1 MRRILISLVGALA
14 GLLGSGAAHAH
25 GPAWS
30 VTIGS
35 GGFGGVSIGLPGVV
49 VAPRV
54 VHGHPGAYPYAR
66 AYVPAPYYAA
76 PVVYAPPVQVIPMH
90 PRGHRHRHHDHHG
103 PRGYWRG
110 Y

>member
-1 MRRILISLVGALA
+1 MHMLQTSCCVLIVALSV
-14 GLLGSGAAHAH
+14 LGC
-25 GPAWS
+25 
-30 VTIGS
+30 
-35 GGFGGVSIGLPGVV
+35 
-49 VAPRV
+49 
-54 VHGHPGAYPYAR
+54 AYPVEPIGGYAY
-66 AYVPAPYYAA
+66 APAPYYAA